1 VEQAGLQGIAY
12 CLHLPSGDV
21 SLEPSDY
28 EVSSE
33 DMPGRL
39 VATEGRLTIA
49 LDITVTPELRN
60 EGVAR
65 ELVNRIQNLRKD
77 SGFEVTDK
85 ITAYIENLPEVA
97 EAVQGFRDYIAS
109 QTLAREIVLQDSVAD
124 AVEVEWLDDR
134 KIMIRIER

>member
-1 VEQAGLQGIAY
+1 MEQAGLQGIAY

-49 LDITVTPELRN
+49 LDITV
-60 EGVAR
+60 
-65 ELVNRIQNLRKD
+65 IQNLRKD

-109 QTLAREIVLQDSVAD
+109 QTLAREIVLQDSVAG